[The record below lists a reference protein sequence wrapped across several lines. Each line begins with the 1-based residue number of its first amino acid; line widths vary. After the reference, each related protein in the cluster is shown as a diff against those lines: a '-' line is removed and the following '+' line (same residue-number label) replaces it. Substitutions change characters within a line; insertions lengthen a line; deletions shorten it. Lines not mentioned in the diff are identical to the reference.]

1 MAQLFW
7 ESNFNN
13 ARAGNVI
20 SSIPTVSHDKKV
32 AFVMSCFRGCGCRWA
47 ARAAT
52 AREARW

>member
-20 SSIPTVSHDKKV
+20 SSIATVSHDKKV
-32 AFVMSCFRGCGCRWA
+32 AFVIRAFV
-47 ARAAT
+47 ARVPVGS
-52 AREARW
+52 ARSNGA